1 MILAENRYIL
11 GGYGEI
17 YEKTDSAVI
26 TEKPYA
32 IKVLKTDSVY
42 IAAKKI
48 LAYQKL
54 DSKTGQKKSYMR
66 AFKQA
71 RMFKTNAQGR
81 SDSLAYNE
89 TDGVMHF
96 VGKPIFGLVKDKL
109 PEIPSEHTLH
119 QICNV

>member
-1 MILAENRYIL
+1 MYFNQITGFGKAIGNVKLDDPAENRYIL

-66 AFKQA
+66 ALNRQECLKPM
-71 RMFKTNAQGR
+71 RRGAQI
-81 SDSLAYNE
+81 L
-89 TDGVMHF
+89 
-96 VGKPIFGLVKDKL
+96 
-109 PEIPSEHTLH
+109 
-119 QICNV
+119 